1 MEAPEAD
8 WWAAGLH
15 VGGVDEAGRGALA
28 GPVVAAA
35 VILPPGRYPFR
46 DSKTLSPRQR
56 ERLEAQV
63 QAVALAWGV
72 GLAEPHEIDAVGI
85 LRATHLAAGRA
96 LQQLAL
102 PPQALL
108 TDYLHLQTALP
119 LRAPAKADRDSPTV
133 AAASIL
139 AKVARDRLMLEL
151 DRAYPHYGFARH
163 KGYSTAEH
171 LEALLEHG
179 PCPLHRK
186 SFSPVAQVM
195 LFDTRSSGRN
205 EPDFI

>member
-1 MEAPEAD
+1 VEALESD
-8 WWAAGLH
+8 WWAAGVR

-28 GPVVAAA
+28 GPVVAAV

-46 DSKTLSPRQR
+46 DSKTLSPQQRQR
-56 ERLEAQV
+56 LEIQV
-63 QAVALAWGV
+63 KAVALAWGV

-85 LRATHLAAGRA
+85 LRATHLAAERA
-96 LQQLAL
+96 MRQLAL
-102 PPQALL
+102 SPQALL
-108 TDYLHLQTALP
+108 TDYLHLRSELP
-119 LRAPAKADRDSPTV
+119 LRALAKADRDSPTV

-163 KGYSTAEH
+163 KGYGTAEH
-171 LEALLEHG
+171 LEALREHG

-186 SFSPVAQVM
+186 SFSPVAQAA
-195 LFDTRSSGRN
+195 LFDTRNLGRN
-205 EPDFI
+205 EAHFI